1 MKKCILS
8 LSILLTSFH
17 FSQSNNDQPITFS
30 QSDRDRLIRMEA
42 ILEQHDKRFEDI
54 NKRFEDINK
63 RIDEIYTILW
73 ILSGVFTTI
82 TAATIGFAIWD
93 RRTMIRP
100 FETKVKDLDE
110 KIEELKKEPLAK
122 KLLDTLK
129 EKAQTD
135 KELEKILRTY
145 HLL

>member
-1 MKKCILS
+1 MKT
-8 LSILLTSFH
+8 LTNELMKFIPYYG
-17 FSQSNNDQPITFS
+17 FYP
-30 QSDRDRLIRMEA
+30 
-42 ILEQHDKRFEDI
+42 
-54 NKRFEDINK
+54 
-63 RIDEIYTILW
+63 
-73 ILSGVFTTI
+73 GVFTTI

-93 RRTMIRP
+93 RRTMVRP
-100 FETKVKDLDE
+100 FETKVKELDE

-135 KELEKILRTY
+135 KELEKILRSY

>member
-1 MKKCILS
+1 
-8 LSILLTSFH
+8 
-17 FSQSNNDQPITFS
+17 
-30 QSDRDRLIRMEA
+30 MEA